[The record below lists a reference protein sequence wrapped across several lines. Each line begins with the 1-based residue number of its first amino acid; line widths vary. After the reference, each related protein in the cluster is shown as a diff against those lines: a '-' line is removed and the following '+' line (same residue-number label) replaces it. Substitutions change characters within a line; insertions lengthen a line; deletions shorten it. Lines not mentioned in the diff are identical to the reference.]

1 MDNDTYLSQFDIL
14 RTMIS
19 LDKVQLYMNLFAGR
33 RDVYA
38 RRWERNGKSGY
49 SPAYS
54 FSWPEFMAHK
64 QNGGTMA
71 NFTNKTSLP
80 MTMEVIQKHLEGDDY
95 LGLYPLRDNGTCHL
109 IAVDFDKTT
118 WKDDAVAFIAMA
130 KELGVNSSLE
140 VSRSGNGA
148 HVWIF
153 FSDWYPA
160 VKARTIVQL
169 LLDKTFYYSSQEE
182 TSYDR
187 MFPNQDFLEVGG
199 IGNLVALPLQGKL
212 VVDDKSVFVDPITLL
227 PYPDQWDYLQ
237 SITQITTDNLDR
249 IHDKLMV
256 ATPTSVVIKAGTM
269 NIHLGKLITIQKAE
283 VPVELSRYLKSEL
296 NFINPGYMIK
306 QRMGLSTYK
315 TERFFKLIRE
325 SAGEI
330 AIPRGF
336 LSSLLSYC
344 DEHKINYNIIDERLE
359 LPEIKYQSV
368 IKPYDNQQ
376 DTIDEVL
383 EYDCG
388 VIVAQPGSG
397 KTVVG
402 LSLVAEHKLPTLILV
417 HRAQLLSQ
425 WKDRITQFLGIP
437 KKEIGQYS
445 GSKKKLGKQVTV
457 AMMQTL
463 TRLEPNEIAQI
474 TSKFGVIIIDECHHI
489 PASTFREVIVQFAPR
504 YLYGL
509 TATPQRKNHD
519 ETLIFDYI
527 GPIITTMQPQAVETS
542 VVSPTTNLI
551 IHETKLE
558 APFTPKVD
566 QYDLLSKLII
576 FNDVRNRLI
585 VDDALELTAKGLKV
599 LILTERKDHVDV
611 LQLYLRGKAEIV
623 TLTGDDSPKSRR
635 EKLITIE
642 QGNFQILLATGQL
655 LGEGFD
661 LPILDALVLAYPFSF
676 EGKLI
681 QYVGRVER
689 GSTARIIYDYN
700 DLLTPTLAKMFKL
713 RLRHYKK
720 RGWI

>member
-1 MDNDTYLSQFDIL
+1 MV
-14 RTMIS
+14 S
-19 LDKVQLYMNLFAGR
+19 LDKIQLYMNLFTGR

-64 QNGGTMA
+64 EHGGTMA

-80 MTMEVIQKHLEGDDY
+80 MTMEVIQKHLEGDEY
-95 LGLYPLRDNGTCHL
+95 LGLYPLRSDGTCHL
-109 IAVDFDKTT
+109 IAIDFDKTT
-118 WKDDAVAFIAMA
+118 WRDDAVAFVATA
-130 KELGVNSSLE
+130 KEFGVSASLE

-153 FSDWYPA
+153 FADWYPA

-169 LLDKTFYYSSQEE
+169 LLDKTFCYSSQEE

-187 MFPNQDFLEVGG
+187 MFPNQDFLEVSG

-212 VVDDKSVFVDPITLL
+212 ITDDKSVFVDPTTLL
-227 PYPDQWDYLQ
+227 PYSDQWNYLQ
-237 SITQITTDNLDR
+237 SVTRLPIELLDQI
-249 IHDKLMV
+249 HEKLMV
-256 ATPTSVVIKAGTM
+256 VTTIPVEKKSGTM
-269 NIHLGKLITIQKAE
+269 NIRLGKLITLQKDE
-283 VPVELSRYLKSEL
+283 VPAELSHYLKSEL
-296 NFINPGYMIK
+296 NFLNPGYMIK
-306 QRMGLSTYK
+306 KRMGLSTYK

-336 LSSLLSYC
+336 LSSLKAHC
-344 DEHKINYNIIDERLE
+344 DEHKIKYTIFDERLE
-359 LPEIKYQSV
+359 LPEIKYKST
-368 IKPYDNQQ
+368 IKPYDYQQ
-376 DTIDEVL
+376 DTIE
-383 EYDCG
+383 EIFNHDCG
-388 VIVAQPGSG
+388 VIVAPPGSG

-402 LSLVAEHKLPTLILV
+402 LSLIAEHNLPALILV

-463 TRLEPNEIAQI
+463 TRLDPNEIAQI
-474 TSKFGVIIIDECHHI
+474 TNKVGMIIIDECHHI
-489 PASTFREVIVQFAPR
+489 PASTFRDVIVQFAPR

-519 ETLIFDYI
+519 ESLIFDYI
-527 GPIITTMQPQAVETS
+527 GPIIATMKPQVIETS
-542 VVSPTTNLI
+542 SLLGSTNPQQPSTILT

-558 APFTPKVD
+558 VPFIPKVD

-576 FNDVRNRLI
+576 FNDVRNRQI
-585 VDDALELTAKGLKV
+585 VDDVLELTAKGLKV
-599 LILTERKDHVDV
+599 LVLTERKDHVDV

-635 EKLITIE
+635 EKLTTIG

-689 GSTARIIYDYN
+689 GNTARLIYDYN
-700 DLLTPTLAKMFKL
+700 DAMTPTLTKMFKL

>member
-1 MDNDTYLSQFDIL
+1 M
-14 RTMIS
+14 
-19 LDKVQLYMNLFAGR
+19 G
-33 RDVYA
+33 
-38 RRWERNGKSGY
+38 
-49 SPAYS
+49 
-54 FSWPEFMAHK
+54 
-64 QNGGTMA
+64 
-71 NFTNKTSLP
+71 
-80 MTMEVIQKHLEGDDY
+80 
-95 LGLYPLRDNGTCHL
+95 
-109 IAVDFDKTT
+109 VD
-118 WKDDAVAFIAMA
+118 A
-130 KELGVNSSLE
+130 SLE
-140 VSRSGNGA
+140 ISRSGNGA

-153 FSDWYPA
+153 FADWYPA

-169 LLDKTFYYSSQEE
+169 LLDKTFCFSSQEE

-212 VVDDKSVFVDPITLL
+212 ITEDKSLFVDPVTLI
-227 PYPDQWDYLQ
+227 PYPDQWGYLD
-237 SITQITTDNLDR
+237 TVDR
-249 IHDKLMV
+249 ISIKSLDEIHNKLMV
-256 ATPTSVVIKAGTM
+256 ITTTPVEKNNGTM
-269 NIHLGKLITIQKAE
+269 NVRLGKMITLQKDE
-283 VPVELSRYLKSEL
+283 LPVELSRYLKSEL
-296 NFINPGYMIK
+296 NFLNPGYMIK
-306 QRMGLSTYK
+306 ERMGLSTYK

-336 LSSLLSYC
+336 LTSLISYC
-344 DEHKINYNIIDERLE
+344 DAHKIKYSIADERLE
-359 LPEIKYQSV
+359 LPEIKYKST
-368 IKPYDNQQ
+368 IKPYDYQQ

-383 EYDCG
+383 NHDSG
-388 VIVAQPGSG
+388 VIVAPPGSG

-402 LSLVAEHKLPTLILV
+402 LSLAAEHKLPVLILV

-445 GSKKKLGKQVTV
+445 GSKKKVGKQITV

-474 TSKFGVIIIDECHHI
+474 TSKVGMIIIDECHHI

-519 ETLIFDYI
+519 EVLIFDYI
-527 GPIITTMQPQAVETS
+527 GPIITTMQPQSAEISSLLGNTS
-542 VVSPTTNLI
+542 SQQPTTNLTI
-551 IHETKLE
+551 RGTKLE
-558 APFTPKVD
+558 VPFTPKID

-576 FNDVRNRLI
+576 FNDARNRQI
-585 VDDALELTAKGLKV
+585 IDDVLELATKGLKV
-599 LILTERKDHVDV
+599 LVLTERKDHVEV
-611 LQLYLRGKAEIV
+611 LQLYLRGRAEIV
-623 TLTGDDSPKSRR
+623 TLTGDDSTKSRR
-635 EKLITIE
+635 EKLTMIE

-661 LPILDALVLAYPFSF
+661 LPILDALVLVYPFSF

-681 QYVGRVER
+681 QYIGRVER
-689 GSTARIIYDYN
+689 GSTARLIYDYN
-700 DLLTPTLAKMFKL
+700 DSLTLTLAKMFKL

-720 RGWI
+720 RGWVA

>member
-1 MDNDTYLSQFDIL
+1 
-14 RTMIS
+14 
-19 LDKVQLYMNLFAGR
+19 MNLFAGR

-64 QNGGTMA
+64 QSGGIMT

-80 MTMEVIQKHLEGDDY
+80 MTIEVIQKHLEGDEY
-95 LGLYPLRDNGTCHL
+95 LGLYPLRADGTCHL

-118 WKDDAVAFIAMA
+118 WKDDATAFAATA
-130 KELGVNSSLE
+130 KELGVDASLE
-140 VSRSGNGA
+140 ISRSGKGA

-153 FSDWYPA
+153 FADWYPA

-169 LLDKTFYYSSQEE
+169 LLDKTFCYSSQEE

-187 MFPNQDFLEVGG
+187 MFPNQDFLEEGG

-212 VVDDKSVFVDPITLL
+212 IVEDKSVFVDTATLL
-227 PYPDQWDYLQ
+227 PYPDQWLYLTTINRI
-237 SITQITTDNLDR
+237 SIESLNQ
-249 IHDKLMV
+249 IHDQLM
-256 ATPTSVVIKAGTM
+256 SVTTKPVEKNFGTM
-269 NIHLGKLITIQKAE
+269 SIRLGKLITLQKNE
-283 VPVELSRYLKSEL
+283 VPDELSRYLKSEL
-296 NFINPGYMIK
+296 NFLNPGYMIK
-306 QRMGLSTYK
+306 ERMGLSTYK

-336 LSSLLSYC
+336 LSSLLTYC
-344 DEHKINYNIIDERLE
+344 DDHKIKYAIKDERLE
-359 LPEIKYQSV
+359 LPEIKYKSA
-368 IKPYDNQQ
+368 IKPYDYQQ

-383 EYDCG
+383 NHDCG
-388 VIVAQPGSG
+388 VIVAPPGSG

-402 LSLVAEHKLPTLILV
+402 LSLIAGHKLPALILV

-445 GSKKKLGKQVTV
+445 GSKKKLGKQITI

-474 TSKFGVIIIDECHHI
+474 ASKVGTIIIDECHHI
-489 PASTFREVIVQFAPR
+489 PASTFREVIVQFAPK

-509 TATPQRKNHD
+509 TATPLRKNRD
-519 ETLIFDYI
+519 EVLIFDYI
-527 GPIITTMQPQAVETS
+527 GPIITTMQPQAIETS
-542 VVSPTTNLI
+542 SLQPTTSLI

-558 APFTPKVD
+558 IPFTPKVD

-576 FNDVRNRLI
+576 FNDIRNLQI
-585 VDDALELTAKGLKV
+585 VTDVIELTAKGLKV
-599 LILTERKDHVDV
+599 LVLTERKDHVDV
-611 LQLYLRGKAEIV
+611 LQLYLRGKAELV
-623 TLTGDDSPKSRR
+623 TLTGDDSAKSRR

-642 QGNFQILLATGQL
+642 QGNFQVLLATGQL

-661 LPILDALVLAYPFSF
+661 LPILDTLVLAYPFSF

-689 GSTARIIYDYN
+689 GNTARIIYDYN
-700 DLLTPTLAKMFKL
+700 DFLTPTLAKMFKL

>member
-1 MDNDTYLSQFDIL
+1 
-14 RTMIS
+14 MIS

-38 RRWERNGKSGY
+38 RRWERNGKIGY

-64 QNGGTMA
+64 QNGGTMST
-71 NFTNKTSLP
+71 FTNKTSLP
-80 MTMEVIQKHLEGDDY
+80 VTMEVIQKHLEGDEY
-95 LGLYPLRDNGTCHL
+95 LGLYPLRADGTCHL

-118 WKDDAVAFIAMA
+118 WKDDASAFVTTA
-130 KELGVNSSLE
+130 KEVGVDVSLE

-153 FSDWYPA
+153 FADWYPA

-169 LLDKTFYYSSQEE
+169 LLDKTFCYSSQEE

-187 MFPNQDFLEVGG
+187 MFPNQDFLEEGG

-212 VVDDKSVFVDPITLL
+212 IADDKSVFIDPTKLL
-227 PYPDQWDYLQ
+227 PYPDQWAYLGTVCRMPVT
-237 SITQITTDNLDR
+237 SLDQ
-249 IHDKLMV
+249 IHDKLMAV
-256 ATPTSVVIKAGTM
+256 TKTPIETKTEMM
-269 NIHLGKLITIQKAE
+269 NIRLGKLITLQKAG

-296 NFINPGYMIK
+296 NLLNPGYMIK
-306 QRMGLSTYK
+306 ERMGLSTYK

-336 LSSLLSYC
+336 LSSLKAYC
-344 DEHKINYNIIDERLE
+344 DGHKIKYSIIDERLE
-359 LPEIKYQSV
+359 LPEIKYKST
-368 IKPYDNQQ
+368 IKPYDYQQ

-383 EYDCG
+383 EHDCG
-388 VIVAQPGSG
+388 VIVAPPGSG

-402 LSLVAEHKLPTLILV
+402 LSLVTEHKLPALILV

-445 GSKKKLGKQVTV
+445 GSKKKLGKQVNV

-463 TRLEPNEIAQI
+463 TRLDPNEIAQI
-474 TSKFGVIIIDECHHI
+474 ASKFGTIIIDECHHI

-519 ETLIFDYI
+519 EALIFDYI
-527 GPIITTMQPQAVETS
+527 GPTIATMQPQAIETS
-542 VVSPTTNLI
+542 HFLSNANPTQPTTSLT
-551 IHETKLE
+551 IHESKLE
-558 APFTPKVD
+558 VPFTPKVD

-576 FNDVRNRLI
+576 FNDVRNHQIIADILK
-585 VDDALELTAKGLKV
+585 LTTKGLKV
-599 LILTERKDHVDV
+599 LVLTERKDHVDV

-623 TLTGDDSPKSRR
+623 TLTGDDSTKSRR

>member
-1 MDNDTYLSQFDIL
+1 
-14 RTMIS
+14 
-19 LDKVQLYMNLFAGR
+19 MNLFAGR

-49 SPAYS
+49 SPVYS

-71 NFTNKTSLP
+71 NFTNKASLP

-95 LGLYPLRDNGTCHL
+95 LGLYPLRDDGTCHL

-118 WKDDAVAFIAMA
+118 WRDDVVAFVATA

-140 VSRSGNGA
+140 ISRSGNGA

-153 FSDWYPA
+153 FTDWYPA

-169 LLDKTFYYSSQEE
+169 LLDKTFCYSSQEE

-212 VVDDKSVFVDPITLL
+212 MAEDKSVFVDPVTLL
-227 PYPDQWDYLQ
+227 AYPDQWAYLGAISRMTIESLDQ
-237 SITQITTDNLDR
+237 IHDQLMTITTTA
-249 IHDKLMV
+249 V
-256 ATPTSVVIKAGTM
+256 AKKSEIL
-269 NIHLGKLITIQKAE
+269 NIRLGKLIILQKDE

-296 NFINPGYMIK
+296 NFLNPGYMIK
-306 QRMGLSTYK
+306 ERMGLSTYK

-336 LSSLLSYC
+336 LASLKKYC
-344 DEHKINYNIIDERLE
+344 DEHEIKYAVIDERLN
-359 LPEIKYQSV
+359 LPEIKYKSS
-368 IKPYDNQQ
+368 IKPYGYQQ
-376 DTIDEVL
+376 NTIDKVL
-383 EYDCG
+383 NHDCG
-388 VIVAQPGSG
+388 VIVAPPGSG

-402 LSLVAEHKLPTLILV
+402 LSLVVEHKLPTLILV

-474 TSKFGVIIIDECHHI
+474 ASKFGVIIIDECHHI
-489 PASTFREVIVQFAPR
+489 PASTFREVIIQFAPK

-509 TATPQRKNHD
+509 TATPQRKNRD
-519 ETLIFDYI
+519 EALIFDYI
-527 GPIITTMQPQAVETS
+527 GPIITIMQPQSIETNPLVDS
-542 VVSPTTNLI
+542 ANPQQPMTNLTI
-551 IHETKLE
+551 RQTKLE
-558 APFTPKVD
+558 VPFTPKID
-566 QYDLLSKLII
+566 QYDLLSKLVI
-576 FNDVRNRLI
+576 FNDVRNRQI
-585 VDDALELTAKGLKV
+585 VDDTLELTTKGLKV
-599 LILTERKDHVDV
+599 LVLTERKDHVDV
-611 LQLYLRGKAEIV
+611 LQLYLRGKAEVV
-623 TLTGDDSPKSRR
+623 TLTGDDSAKSRK

-661 LPILDALVLAYPFSF
+661 LPILDALILAYPFSF

-700 DLLTPTLAKMFKL
+700 DILAPTLTKMFKL

-720 RGWI
+720 RGWA

>member
-1 MDNDTYLSQFDIL
+1 
-14 RTMIS
+14 
-19 LDKVQLYMNLFAGR
+19 MNLFTGR
-33 RDVYA
+33 RDIYA

-64 QNGGTMA
+64 QSGGTMA
-71 NFTNKTSLP
+71 NFTNKTALP
-80 MTMEVIQKHLEGDDY
+80 MTIEVIQKHLEGDEY
-95 LGLYPLRDNGTCHL
+95 LGLYPLRNDGFCHL

-118 WKDDAVAFIAMA
+118 WKDDAVAFIETA
-130 KELGVNSSLE
+130 KEWGINASLE
-140 VSRSGNGA
+140 ISRSGNGA

-153 FSDWYPA
+153 FADWYPA
-160 VKARTIVQL
+160 VKARTIIQL
-169 LLDKTFYYSSQEE
+169 LLDKTFCYSSQEE

-187 MFPNQDFLEVGG
+187 MFPNQDYLDEGG

-212 VVDDKSVFVDPITLL
+212 VTDNKSIFVDPTTML
-227 PYPDQWDYLQ
+227 PYPDQWTYLTTA
-237 SITQITTDNLDR
+237 SRMPIELLDQIHN
-249 IHDKLMV
+249 KLMSV
-256 ATPTSVVIKAGTM
+256 TPAPTEKKTGMLSIQ
-269 NIHLGKLITIQKAE
+269 LGKLITLQKVE
-283 VPVELSRYLKSEL
+283 IPVELSRYLKSEL
-296 NFINPGYMIK
+296 NFLNPGYVIK
-306 QRMGLSTYK
+306 ERMGLSTYR

-330 AIPRGF
+330 DIPRGF
-336 LSSLLSYC
+336 LPPILKYC
-344 DEHKINYNIIDERLE
+344 NKHNIKYAVVDKRLD
-359 LPEIKYQSV
+359 LPETKYTSS
-368 IKPYDNQQ
+368 IKPYDYQQ

-383 EYDCG
+383 SHDCG
-388 VIVAQPGSG
+388 VIVAPPGSG

-463 TRLEPNEIAQI
+463 TRLDANEISQI
-474 TSKFGVIIIDECHHI
+474 SGKFGTIIIDECHHI

-519 ETLIFDYI
+519 EALIFDYI
-527 GPIITTMQPQAVETS
+527 GPIITTMQPQAIELNPLLSS
-542 VVSPTTNLI
+542 VSKQPTTLLTI
-551 IHETKLE
+551 RETKLE
-558 APFTPKVD
+558 IPFTPKVD

-576 FNDVRNRLI
+576 FNDARNRQI
-585 VDDALELTAKGLKV
+585 VDDVLGLTTKGLKV
-599 LILTERKDHVDV
+599 LVLTERKDHVDV

-623 TLTGDDSPKSRR
+623 TLTGDDSAKSRR
-635 EKLITIE
+635 EKLVTIE

-689 GSTARIIYDYN
+689 GSTARIIFDYN